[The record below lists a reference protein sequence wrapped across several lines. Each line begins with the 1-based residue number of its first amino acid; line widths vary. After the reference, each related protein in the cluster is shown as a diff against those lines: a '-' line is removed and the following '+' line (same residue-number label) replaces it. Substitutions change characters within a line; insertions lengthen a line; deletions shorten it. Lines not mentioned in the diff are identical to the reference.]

1 MSVNPYSL
9 FGLSTKSTI
18 KELRKSYYEL
28 SLCCHPDK
36 GGSSIEMDVVH
47 KAYLY
52 IKEQLDNCKE
62 EKSYEMLEDEF
73 EDFCKKQTQ
82 EPPCFREIYDN
93 YNDFS
98 IEFNR
103 HFIERNRETSNNRDD
118 LPNPFQ
124 FGYSD
129 FMEESNNEEV
139 EYPQNDHNE
148 PITNDFEMR
157 VITYQEPHLL
167 PDSYG
172 EHLQLNEEKI
182 TDFSHKT
189 NNLTL
194 TDYVRAFSVKNV
206 DEDSNVDNFIK
217 TYEELINEREKLDN
231 QLATEETLSTPLIDN
246 FNKIRNNAA
255 IKIQKK
261 YRSFKRAIKTKSH
274 CRKQ

>member
-1 MSVNPYSL
+1 MTVNPYSL
-9 FGLSTKSTI
+9 FGLSSKSTI

-28 SLCCHPDK
+28 SLFCHPDK
-36 GGSSIEMDVVH
+36 GGNSVEMDVVH

-62 EKSYEMLEDEF
+62 EKSYEMLEEEF

-93 YNDFS
+93 YNDFA

-103 HFIERNRETSNNRDD
+103 RFNEASVTQED

-124 FGYSD
+124 FGYSE
-129 FMEESNNEEV
+129 FMEDSNNDAV

-148 PITNDFEMR
+148 PITNDFEKQL
-157 VITYQEPHLL
+157 ISYQEPHLL

-172 EHLQLNEEKI
+172 DHLQLNEEKI

-189 NNLTL
+189 KKLVL
-194 TDYVRAFSVKNV
+194 TDYVKAFSVKNV
-206 DEDSNVDNFIK
+206 DDNNDLGDFNK
-217 TYEELINEREKLDN
+217 TYDDLIKERNDLDN
-231 QLATEETLSTPLIDN
+231 QLSKKEETNTPLLDN
-246 FNKIRNNAA
+246 FTMNRENAA
-255 IKIQKK
+255 IKIQRNYRK
-261 YRSFKRAIKTKSH
+261 YINKDEE
-274 CRKQ
+274 Q